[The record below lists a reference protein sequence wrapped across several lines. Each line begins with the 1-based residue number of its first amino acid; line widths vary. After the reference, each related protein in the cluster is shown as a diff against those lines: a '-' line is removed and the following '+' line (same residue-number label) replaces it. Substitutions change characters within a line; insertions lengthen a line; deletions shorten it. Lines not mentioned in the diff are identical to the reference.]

1 MEITQVQNHDSLVC
15 DYSVPECK
23 DKVAGVESKINSRPP
38 NHFLSDGTFQTNGQN
53 DQTKPAAAKTI
64 LATLRKNNHNKI
76 TVPRKKK
83 SPCPASH

>member
-1 MEITQVQNHDSLVC
+1 MLTSLKLSCCFFGTFVVMEITQVQNHDSLVC

-53 DQTKPAAAKTI
+53 DQTKPAAAKT
-64 LATLRKNNHNKI
+64 
-76 TVPRKKK
+76 
-83 SPCPASH
+83 